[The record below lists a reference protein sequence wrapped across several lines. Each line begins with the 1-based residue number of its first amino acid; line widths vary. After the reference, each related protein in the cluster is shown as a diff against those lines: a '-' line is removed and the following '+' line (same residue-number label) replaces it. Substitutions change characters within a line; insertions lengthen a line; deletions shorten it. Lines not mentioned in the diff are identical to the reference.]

1 MCLSYKQYKHSL
13 RENGD
18 MLLQSM
24 IVGDQFQTVADLMS
38 IPLADYITIV
48 ANDCGYG
55 GTAEELIVNYVHLA
69 ASQ

>member
-1 MCLSYKQYKHSL
+1 
-13 RENGD
+13 

-24 IVGDQFQTVADLMS
+24 IVGDQFQIVADLMS

-55 GTAEELIVNYVHLA
+55 GTSEELIVNDVHPLFLKDKSA
-69 ASQ
+69 AS